1 METLYEKIW
10 EAHAIREGDDGQT
23 LLRVAR
29 RPARDGSSHALE
41 VLRARGLAVR
51 RPDQVFAT
59 PDHGVSTRSHDVS
72 SITDADQ
79 RRVVELLTQN
89 TKKFGIV
96 HFALND
102 ACQGIVHVVGPEQG
116 IT

>member
-1 METLYEKIW
+1 MKTLYEKIW
-10 EAHAIREGDDGQT
+10 EAHTILEGDGGQP
-23 LLRVAR
+23 LLPLAR
-29 RPARDGSSHALE
+29 HLAHDGSSHAFEFLKD
-41 VLRARGLAVR
+41 RGLSVR

-59 PDHGVSTRSHDVS
+59 PDHGVSTQSHDVAA
-72 SITDADQ
+72 ITDADQ

-102 ACQGIVHVVGPEQG
+102 ERQGIVHVIGPEQG
-116 IT
+116 